1 MNENHVLFVHI
12 IGILV
17 LTFGPLFAR
26 TDAHRILYLQ
36 VIVAVT
42 LQWVLLGGRCSLSMV
57 EHALR
62 SEGQKGSDT
71 GSGVWKH
78 LSKSTGIRERTLI
91 AINMIVYVINAVA
104 MSATVGSP
112 LARLLAGTAVFLTLV
127 ATYQWNARISQFN
140 KSKNKDTR
148 ED

>member
-62 SEGQKGSDT
+62 SEEQNT
-71 GSGVWKH
+71 R
-78 LSKSTGIRERTLI
+78 IRVR
-91 AINMIVYVINAVA
+91 VYGNAFRN
-104 MSATVGSP
+104 P
-112 LARLLAGTAVFLTLV
+112 QVFVSVL
-127 ATYQWNARISQFN
+127 
-140 KSKNKDTR
+140 
-148 ED
+148 